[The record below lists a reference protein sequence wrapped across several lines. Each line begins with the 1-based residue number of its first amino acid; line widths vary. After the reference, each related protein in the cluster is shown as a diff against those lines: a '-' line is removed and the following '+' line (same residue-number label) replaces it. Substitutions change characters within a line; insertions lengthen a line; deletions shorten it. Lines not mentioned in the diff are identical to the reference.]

1 MVQGRLVAV
10 QSIEALRKE
19 LMRSARLR
27 ITLSKLESQF
37 VEAAERAG
45 AIDVTLE
52 ENSLVLTSSAENRLN
67 ILRAIEDSGGQIE
80 SFATEELS
88 LEDMYM
94 KYVS

>member
-1 MVQGRLVAV
+1 LD
-10 QSIEALRKE
+10 SHFID
-19 LMRSARLR
+19 
-27 ITLSKLESQF
+27 
-37 VEAAERAG
+37 AAKRAG

-52 ENSLVLTSSAENRLN
+52 ENSLVLTSLAEKRWNV
-67 ILRAIEDSGGQIE
+67 LRAIEDSGGQIE